1 MKVIELALHVAE
13 LVFYAAVIVYI
24 VGRWRK

>member
-1 MKVIELALHVAE
+1 MKAFELALHIVE
-13 LVFYAAVIVYI
+13 LVFYAAVIVYL